1 MYLKPKNTIQQILTS
16 KKKVLW
22 SQWTKHFSSFRIC
35 KLEKVCW
42 SVSEIGQ
49 LTSSNFA
56 LAFKVIMKYSLL
68 MSSYFV
74 VSDELLFFCIY
85 IKNMS
90 INISYSSF
98 GKSDYSNCEMWNGC
112 IMGFPK
118 VVSGLGIFLLTYWI
132 TNWIRITFGTHS
144 K

>member
-68 MSSYFV
+68 MRSYFV
-74 VSDELLFFCIY
+74 VV
-85 IKNMS
+85 
-90 INISYSSF
+90 ISRHHISMYHSSC
-98 GKSDYSNCEMWNGC
+98 GKSNYSNCKMWNGC